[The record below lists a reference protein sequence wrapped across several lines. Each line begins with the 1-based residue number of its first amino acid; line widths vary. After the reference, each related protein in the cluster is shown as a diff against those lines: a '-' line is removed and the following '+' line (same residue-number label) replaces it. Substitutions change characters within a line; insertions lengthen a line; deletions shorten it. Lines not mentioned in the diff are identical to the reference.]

1 MDFSD
6 IRAYPEK
13 LFNAYWDKI
22 VTDPHFRVLV
32 NHLGKGHEK
41 IKDKFLGLKSPEQFR
56 TAMVQLVNTVVQ
68 KTTKGITYSGTEE
81 LQANKKRGS
90 IFISNHRSTSLD
102 PILFNYML
110 HNETGETAFNA
121 AGDNLLNTSWLGHL
135 IRLNKGFIVKRTVE
149 DLDEKLDEANKLSGY
164 IRSLVEKGKNV
175 WIAQRNGRAKDG
187 NDVTDSAVMA
197 MLKLSHKEKSW
208 QEFSNEVP
216 IIPISMSYEEIP
228 LDTVIVR
235 DHLGM
240 IDKSDSSRDSNQ
252 ILNEIGEQKR
262 RIHIHVSPRI
272 IGAKRG
278 DLVKSL
284 DNMIIGGTKIW
295 QSNKYAAE
303 LLKSIGSKKG
313 KPVQWLKDKLLN
325 QEESIQS
332 ALLQLYAA
340 PAINL
345 YKLKNRL

>member
-13 LFNAYWDKI
+13 LFSVYWNKI
-22 VTDPHFRVLV
+22 LKDTHFRVLLD
-32 NHLGKGHEK
+32 HLGKGQQK
-41 IKDKFLGLKSPEQFR
+41 IKEQFLGLKTPEQFR
-56 TAMVQLVNTVVQ
+56 VAMIHLVDLIVQ
-68 KTTKGITYSGTEE
+68 KTTKELSFSGTEE
-81 LQANKKRGS
+81 LQRNKKQGS

-110 HNETGETAFNA
+110 QKETGETAYNA
-121 AGDNLLNTSWLGHL
+121 AGDNLMNTSWLGHL
-135 IRLNKGFIVKRTVE
+135 IRLNKGFIVKRTIE
-149 DLDEKLDEANKLSGY
+149 DLDEKLLEANKLSSY
-164 IRSLVEKGKNV
+164 IQSLLAKGKNI

-187 NDVTDSAVMA
+187 NDKTDSAVLA

-208 QEFSNEVP
+208 AEFSRETP
-216 IIPISMSYEEIP
+216 LIPISMSYEEIP

-235 DHLGM
+235 DHLGLN
-240 IDKSDSSRDSNQ
+240 DKSDNLRDSHQ
-252 ILNEIGEQKR
+252 VLNEIGEKKR

-272 IGAKRG
+272 IGDKRG
-278 DLVKSL
+278 DLVRSL
-284 DNMIIGGTKIW
+284 DSEIIQGTRIW

-303 LLKSIGSKKG
+303 LMKVIGSKKG
-313 KPVQWLKDKLLN
+313 LPVRWLKEKLFN
-325 QEESIQS
+325 QEESIQK

-345 YKLKNRL
+345 HKLLSGD